1 MACDYLAIQ
10 ESAIA
15 SERSFFSGRRIDTM
29 AYNSLALET
38 FETLQILKDSYK
50 SGLMSAREEAT
61 LHEFK
66 QWNM

>member
-1 MACDYLAIQ
+1 
-10 ESAIA
+10 
-15 SERSFFSGRRIDTM
+15 M

-61 LHEFK
+61 LYEFK